1 MNILIIGA
9 TSAIAK
15 ATARY
20 YADQKKHTLFL
31 VARNEKEL
39 ETFTQD
45 LKVRGAQNI
54 HSTVADLVHEE
65 AYESW
70 IGNAFDEMGFV
81 DVVLMAHG
89 MLGDQKSCEQDVF
102 KMKEMLE
109 VNGISSMA
117 MLTII
122 ANKLEQQGSGT
133 IAFISSVAGDRGRAS
148 NYVYGASK
156 AMVTTFLQG
165 LHVRMSRVGVN
176 VLTIKPGFVDTPMTA
191 DIDKGG
197 PLWAQPEDIA
207 KGIAKAIEKRKA
219 SVYLPWFWRIIMGIV
234 IHIPGAIFKKLNM

>member
-20 YADQKKHTLFL
+20 YADQKQHTLFL
-31 VARNEKEL
+31 VARNAKEL
-39 ETFTQD
+39 EIFTQD
-45 LKVRGAQNI
+45 LAVRGAKNI
-54 HSTVADLVHEE
+54 YSTVVDLVHEE
-65 AYESW
+65 AYASW
-70 IGNAFDEMGFV
+70 IEKAFEQMGSV
-81 DVVLMAHG
+81 DIVLIAHG
-89 MLGDQKSCEQDVF
+89 ILGNQKACEQDVL
-102 KMKEMLE
+102 KMKQMLE

-117 MLTII
+117 MMTII
-122 ANKLEQQGSGT
+122 ANKLEQQKSGT

-165 LHVRMSRVGVN
+165 LHVRMARVGVN

-191 DIDKGG
+191 DIEKGG

-207 KGIAKAIEKRKA
+207 KGIARAIEKRKA
-219 SVYLPWFWRIIMGIV
+219 CVYLPWFWRIIMGII
-234 IHIPGAIFKKLNM
+234 IHIPGPIFKKLNL